1 MKLKYDSETDTLY
14 IELSNNIS
22 AESSEIQTGIV
33 AGFDSN
39 NHIVGIEIENAS
51 KILDFSNFS
60 IEISFTQIMQLQ
72 NKFERVKQVA

>member
-1 MKLKYDSETDTLY
+1 MKLKYYSETDTLY

-33 AGFDSN
+33 ADFDSN
-39 NHIVGIEIENAS
+39 NNIVGIEIENAS

-60 IEISFTQIMQLQ
+60 IEIPFTQIMQLQ